1 MKMASTSQQTK
12 ENGGMQILYLM
23 LTPHN
28 YTMWTIKAE
37 AIIDAQGVW
46 EAIEPA
52 RGAEVDVKKDKKA
65 CAYILQ
71 CIPEDVLLQI
81 AKKKTAKEIWDSLK
95 TRYLGSERVKMA
107 RVQTLKSELNG
118 LRMKETDTIDEFI
131 GKISGLA
138 SKFTTLGVALEDSSL
153 VNKLLDSV
161 PDKYLPIVVGIKQFQ
176 DLETMPFEE
185 AIGRMKAYEERTTRF
200 RENNNN
206 TDGQLLLTH
215 AEWKA
220 RQKGHSGDNS
230 SMNKGREFGGTDR
243 GRWRGRGRGTERQN
257 SAGGTSNT
265 GNGTRDKSH
274 IKCFTCNKM
283 GHYASECRG
292 KGRDEEAHLT
302 CAAEEEPTL
311 MMAMS

>member
-1 MKMASTSQQTK
+1 
-12 ENGGMQILYLM
+12 
-23 LTPHN
+23 
-28 YTMWTIKAE
+28 
-37 AIIDAQGVW
+37 
-46 EAIEPA
+46 
-52 RGAEVDVKKDKKA
+52 
-65 CAYILQ
+65 
-71 CIPEDVLLQI
+71 
-81 AKKKTAKEIWDSLK
+81 
-95 TRYLGSERVKMA
+95 MA
-107 RVQTLKSELNG
+107 RVQTLKREFNV
-118 LRMKETDTIDEFI
+118 LRMKETEMIDEFA

-138 SKFTTLGVALEDSSL
+138 SKFTTLGVALKDSSL
-153 VNKLLDSV
+153 VKKLLDSV
-161 PDKYLPIVVGIKQFQ
+161 PDKYLPIVAGIEQFQ

-185 AIGRMKAYEERTTRF
+185 AIGRMKAYEERTTRL

-230 SMNKGREFGGTDR
+230 SMTKGREFGGTDR